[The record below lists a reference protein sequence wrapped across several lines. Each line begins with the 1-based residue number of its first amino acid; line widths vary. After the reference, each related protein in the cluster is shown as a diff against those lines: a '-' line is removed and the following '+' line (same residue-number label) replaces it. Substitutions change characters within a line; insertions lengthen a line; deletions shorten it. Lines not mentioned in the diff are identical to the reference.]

1 MSKTRQRLFKII
13 MTAILIALNV
23 VLERIVPSYKI
34 QSQDISFGFVAV
46 AFAASFLGIPYA
58 IAVAGFGD
66 LLGSLLFPFGAYF
79 PGFTAT
85 NCIFGLIL
93 AVFLYKRAT
102 ILNIALA
109 VILNKAI
116 CSLILNTIWI
126 SVLYRGGLDAFW
138 VVLLGRLPGVAI
150 LAVVELVIFILV
162 FWNKSK
168 IRLQLQKAISKFI

>member
-150 LAVVELVIFILV
+150 LAVIELVIFILV